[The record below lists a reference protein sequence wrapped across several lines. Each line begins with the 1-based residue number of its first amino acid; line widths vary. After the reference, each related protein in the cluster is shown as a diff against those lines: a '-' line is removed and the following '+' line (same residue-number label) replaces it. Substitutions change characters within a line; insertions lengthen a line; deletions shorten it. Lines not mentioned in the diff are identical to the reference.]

1 MEDRRKTPRIKEE
14 NEVTITVVPGENNFP
29 KEKIIDNFTKDISAG
44 GARIQTN
51 ILLPVDSLIELEFTS
66 RGLQQQI
73 NSLGKVKWV
82 RVLIEDESYEA
93 GVEFSG
99 DPGEAIRKL
108 EDYIS
113 WKLKSNKAEL
123 IKKKLSPVD
132 ADDINSAAIK
142 EQPPLPSADMNHAGA
157 KEQSA
162 IDSGDI
168 MNAITKQ
175 RVPVDADNIHNMET
189 KNRPPLK
196 SKQWIKVA
204 IILLFTINVIIVLF
218 KIFGSVDVLDSATMP
233 APPMAAPA
241 PKVTPAP
248 ASEATSPE
256 AGEVTSAPAPEVTLA
271 PSPEAAKAPA
281 PEAAQK
287 IKVIGNSDSKRYH
300 LPGMKYY
307 NAVKAYHRIEFD
319 SEADAIKAGYQ
330 KAPQ

>member
-73 NSLGKVKWV
+73 NSLGQVKWV

-132 ADDINSAAIK
+132 DDINIAAMK
-142 EQPPLPSADMNHAGA
+142 EHPPLYSADTNNVGT

-175 RVPVDADNIHNMET
+175 RVPVDADNIHNTET

-204 IILLFTINVIIVLF
+204 IILLLTINVIIVLF
-218 KIFGSVDVLDSATMP
+218 KIFGSIDILDSATMP
-233 APPMAAPA
+233 APPIAAPA
-241 PKVTPAP
+241 PKVAPAP

-256 AGEVTSAPAPEVTLA
+256 TGEVTSAPAPEVTLA

-287 IKVIGNSDSKRYH
+287 IKVIGNSGSKRYH

-319 SEADAIKAGYQ
+319 SEADAIKAGYH

>member
-248 ASEATSPE
+248 ALEATSPE
-256 AGEVTSAPAPEVTLA
+256 AGEVTLA

-319 SEADAIKAGYQ
+319 SEADAIKAGYH